1 MYKKAFIINNDGKI
15 FIFPKNIDLSENELE
30 QLESKLRQFTTS
42 INYSDEIHEFNFDIY
57 SIWSLIV
64 MGEEM
69 LDDFISFLENNSVNE
84 FPKILKDKIKIQKEN
99 FKQVLLEENLE
110 NIIIN
115 VLNGDLESIIKKYF
129 DKEVKSTS
137 NPKVYTSTKD
147 NYNTITKKLLK
158 HNVSIKLDNYLEDV
172 ESINLDFRCT
182 FTLRYY
188 ESEALNLILNRK
200 QKNGV
205 IFMPPGS
212 GKSYISLK
220 LIEHFKIP
228 TLILCDNCEE
238 YWEEFIKL
246 NTVNMSDDAI
256 SIYSNKNTF
265 LTPITICSYGNAK
278 ETSLDIL
285 KEKQWG
291 IIFYDDA
298 HRALA
303 PQYSKTLNIKSKYKF
318 ALAATLSRSDG
329 KGAQL
334 YDIIGPKLYNIQWQ
348 ELKLKR
354 FYKGINY
361 TIIKS
366 SSYDK
371 ITICKKIVNN
381 YIGKNILICSYNRD
395 KGDEISRLL
404 NITYLNGN
412 GKDNIKKAK
421 ERDTNDK
428 FMNGTLNI
436 LCISAILQ
444 RIQISNIDVLIAITH
459 NKGSQTEE
467 TFRIGR
473 AVSCTKQLSEPD
485 SVDFYSIVT
494 EKEMTDFIKRLSPIE
509 EYIKKDRKLI
519 NDTTF
524 MGGDFQ

>member
-1 MYKKAFIINNDGKI
+1 MYSKTFIINNDGKI
-15 FIFPKNIDLSENELE
+15 FIFPKNIDINENELE

-42 INYSDEIHEFNFDIY
+42 INYSDEIHEFYFDIY

-64 MGEEM
+64 MGEEI
-69 LDDFISFLENNSVNE
+69 LDDFISFLEFNSVNE
-84 FPKILKDKIKIQKEN
+84 FPKILRDKIKIQREN
-99 FKQVLLEENLE
+99 FKQVLLQENLE

-115 VLNGDLESIIKKYF
+115 VLNGDLESIIKKYLVE
-129 DKEVKSTS
+129 EVKSTS

-147 NYNTITKKLLK
+147 NYDTVTKKLLK

-172 ESINLDFRCT
+172 ESINLDFRCN

-228 TLILCDNCEE
+228 TLILCDNSEE
-238 YWEEFIKL
+238 YWENFIEL
-246 NTVNMSDDAI
+246 NTDNMSKNAV
-256 SIYSNKNTF
+256 SIYKSNSTL

-291 IIFYDDA
+291 IILYDDA

-303 PQYSKTLNIKSKYKF
+303 PKYSKTLNIKSKYKF

-329 KGAQL
+329 KGVQL

-361 TIIKS
+361 TIIES
-366 SSYDK
+366 SSYNK
-371 ITICKKIVNN
+371 IAICKKIIAN
-381 YIGKNILICSYNRD
+381 YIGKNILICSYNLD
-395 KGDEISRLL
+395 KGDEISSLL

-412 GKDNIKKAK
+412 GNDNIKKAK
-421 ERDTNDK
+421 EHDTINE
-428 FMNGTLNI
+428 FMNGALNI

-473 AVSCTKQLSEPD
+473 AISCTKQLTEPD

-494 EKEMTDFIKRLSPIE
+494 EKEMTNFIKRLSPIE
-509 EYIKKDRKLI
+509 EYIKKDRKSI
-519 NDTTF
+519 KDTTF